1 MAQTTCLAS
10 FGPVYIV
17 TTFHL
22 PHIAYYNL
30 NKLINSYK
38 TWKKKKKHLLMA
50 QTDTFHIVRARSRR
64 SHPPRRV
71 FVTNNLYKQ
80 YKRWL
85 VFKKIKKKKTKK

>member
-1 MAQTTCLAS
+1 MAQTTCLAL
-10 FGPVYIV
+10 FGPIYVI

-22 PHIAYYNL
+22 PHVVYYNL

-38 TWKKKKKHLLMA
+38 TQKKKKKHLLMA
-50 QTDTFHIVRARSRR
+50 CSHC
-64 SHPPRRV
+64 SHPPHHV

-85 VFKKIKKKKTKK
+85 VLKKMK